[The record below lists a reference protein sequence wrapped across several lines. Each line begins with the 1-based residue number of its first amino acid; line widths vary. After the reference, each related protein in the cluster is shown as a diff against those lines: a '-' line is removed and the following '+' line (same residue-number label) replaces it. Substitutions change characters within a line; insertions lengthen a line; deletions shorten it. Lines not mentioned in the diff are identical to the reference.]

1 MSVVKLYVME
11 SPLNRDPYSLSEI
24 LLKTYQS
31 MLLVF
36 FFLQTEKIDLQN
48 NRYLYYIMYYIQLTI
63 KTNTIAVQSFD
74 K

>member
-1 MSVVKLYVME
+1 MIVVISYVKE

-36 FFLQTEKIDLQN
+36 FLQTEKIDLQN
-48 NRYLYYIMYYIQLTI
+48 NRYLYYMYYIKLTI
-63 KTNTIAVQSFD
+63 KTDTIAVQSID